1 MNISVIAAGSWGTA
15 LAILLD
21 GNGHNVTI
29 WSKFEDEVSMLKTNR
44 EHVDKL
50 PGVKLRD
57 SINITTSL
65 EEATKDKEM
74 LVFATPSSFV
84 RETANLFKEYI
95 KPNQVIIS
103 VSKGLEDNTLYTL
116 QQVINDVLPENEVV
130 VLSGPSHAEEV
141 ARGIPTS
148 VVVASHN
155 ANTVKRVQDVFM
167 NDFFRVYG
175 SQDVIG
181 LEMGGAVKNVIA
193 LAAGISD
200 GLGFG
205 DNSKAALMTRGMA
218 EISRLGVAMGANVAT
233 FNGLSGIGDLI
244 VTCTSKHSR
253 NRLCGY
259 LIGKGATLEE
269 ALAEVKMV
277 VEGVYSAKA
286 VLHMAKK
293 YNIEMPIIEQINE
306 VLFKNKKPIDAVTE
320 LMTRDKKF
328 E

>member
-29 WSKFEDEVSMLKTNR
+29 WSKFEDEVNMLKTNR

-84 RETANLFKEYI
+84 RETTNLFKEYI